1 MEGWLMSN
9 PLIEED
15 DASTPLTE
23 EEREELLP
31 SYISIRSELNEVRT
45 AQYIEG
51 RRVGIQKRARCLIRT
66 LSERTA

>member
-1 MEGWLMSN
+1 MSN

-45 AQYIEG
+45 ALFFECPLFGLQYIALFG
-51 RRVGIQKRARCLIRT
+51 LR
-66 LSERTA
+66 